1 MCKNN
6 TSLVVIL
13 RLLGNQHKLQKDDSR
28 LRNCLAYNPHKTK
41 SFFFIYF
48 FLQILTNE
56 TLYLTVYS
64 HI

>member
-13 RLLGNQHKLQKDDSR
+13 RFLGNQHKLQKDDSR

-48 FLQILTNE
+48 F
-56 TLYLTVYS
+56 YKF
-64 HI
+64 

>member
-28 LRNCLAYNPHKTK
+28 LRNCLAYK
-41 SFFFIYF
+41 IL
-48 FLQILTNE
+48 LQILTNE